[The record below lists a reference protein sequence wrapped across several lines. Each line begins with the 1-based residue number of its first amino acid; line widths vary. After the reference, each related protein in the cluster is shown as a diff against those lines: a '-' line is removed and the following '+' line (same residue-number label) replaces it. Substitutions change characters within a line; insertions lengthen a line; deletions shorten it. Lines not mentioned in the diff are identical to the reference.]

1 MTTQGSVVSGET
13 IHFFLGFAISERGKQ
28 DKLQDVQTA
37 FERPVWSAPCWITP
51 YSPY

>member
-13 IHFFLGFAISERGKQ
+13 SFVLVSAVSKHGKQ
-28 DKLQDVQTA
+28 DKLQDFQNA
-37 FERPVWSAPCWITP
+37 FERHVWSTPCWITP